1 MENVLSLEF
10 LANFLFKFLILI
22 LFVLTFTYI
31 QKLENIGCVCS
42 EHEYRDFIK
51 TFSVMAIVYYGIFMF
66 VSSGTINNTLGKE
79 LMVLYNVIDII
90 FLITT
95 LFYFYY
101 TIVYVRYLVNEKCK
115 CSEDLRREIIMWSSI
130 IEMFLLVLVVIVAL
144 ILPVI
149 GSVTASVLDNASSTK
164 DQLKR
169 TIIDPIGSLKSSPS
183 KLKNVFQ
190 NSAKILK
197 SSSTSL
203 KNNLNKRIH

>member
-1 MENVLSLEF
+1 MENVFSLEF

-42 EHEYRDFIK
+42 EHEYRNFIK
-51 TFSVMAIVYYGIFMF
+51 TFSVMAIVYFGIFMF
-66 VSSGTINNTLGKE
+66 VSSGTINNFLGKE
-79 LMVLYNVIDII
+79 LMVLYNIIDVL
-90 FLITT
+90 FLVMT

-149 GSVTASVLDNASSTK
+149 GSDRANDIPDNSPVLVKFPVIKVSPDIVVWLST
-164 DQLKR
+164 
-169 TIIDPIGSLKSSPS
+169 
-183 KLKNVFQ
+183 
-190 NSAKILK
+190 
-197 SSSTSL
+197 
-203 KNNLNKRIH
+203 

>member
-42 EHEYRDFIK
+42 EHEYRNFIK

-66 VSSGTINNTLGKE
+66 VSAGTINNTLGKE
-79 LMVLYNVIDII
+79 LMVLYNIIDVV

-149 GSVTASVLDNASSTK
+149 GSVTSSVLDNASSTK

-183 KLKNVFQ
+183 KIKSAFQ

-197 SSSTSL
+197 NSSTSL

>member
-1 MENVLSLEF
+1 
-10 LANFLFKFLILI
+10 
-22 LFVLTFTYI
+22 
-31 QKLENIGCVCS
+31 
-42 EHEYRDFIK
+42 
-51 TFSVMAIVYYGIFMF
+51 
-66 VSSGTINNTLGKE
+66 
-79 LMVLYNVIDII
+79 
-90 FLITT
+90 
-95 LFYFYY
+95 
-101 TIVYVRYLVNEKCK
+101 
-115 CSEDLRREIIMWSSI
+115 
-130 IEMFLLVLVVIVAL
+130 MFLLVLVVIVAL

-149 GSVTASVLDNASSTK
+149 GSVTASVLDNVSSTK

>member
-42 EHEYRDFIK
+42 EHEYREFIK
-51 TFSVMAIVYYGIFMF
+51 NFSIIAIVYYGIFMF
-66 VSSGTINNTLGKE
+66 VSTGTINNALGKE
-79 LMVLYNVIDII
+79 LMILYNLIDIA

-149 GSVTASVLDNASSTK
+149 GSVTASVIDNASNTK
-164 DQLKR
+164 DLLKD
-169 TIIDPIGSLKSSPS
+169 TIIDPIGSLKKSPS
-183 KLKNVFQ
+183 KIKSVFNKSANILKNT
-190 NSAKILK
+190 
-197 SSSTSL
+197 SSSI
-203 KNNLNKRIH
+203 KNTLNKRIN

>member
-51 TFSVMAIVYYGIFMF
+51 NFSIIAIVYYGIFMF
-66 VSSGTINNTLGKE
+66 VSTGTINNTLGKE
-79 LMVLYNVIDII
+79 LMILYNIIDIA

-149 GSVTASVLDNASSTK
+149 GSVTASVLNNASSTK
-164 DQLKR
+164 DQLKN
-169 TIIDPIGSLKSSPS
+169 TIIDPIGSLKKSPYKIKS
-183 KLKNVFQ
+183 VFDKSANILKNT
-190 NSAKILK
+190 
-197 SSSTSL
+197 SSTI
-203 KNNLNKRIH
+203 KNTLNKRIH